1 MGSPPNEQG
10 SSSTSSSSTA
20 TVMRRNQ
27 EDIDEPLIQYLFR
40 RTVGGGGG
48 GSGPTAPSA
57 TQPSRLRVSP
67 VETVFGGG
75 SGDGTGNRSD
85 SPIDLERVTIPAP
98 LFPPQSSSLYQRNV
112 ESNDHGS
119 GHDSSPYRVLLSGFN
134 NRRREHGRRDYEVNK
149 TYNITD

>member
-20 TVMRRNQ
+20 MRRNQ

-40 RTVGGGGG
+40 RTVGGGGAG

-57 TQPSRLRVSP
+57 PQPSRLRVSP

-98 LFPPQSSSLYQRNV
+98 LFPPQPSSLYQRNV

-119 GHDSSPYRVLLSGFN
+119 DSSPYRVLLSGFN

-149 TYNITD
+149 TYIIL

>member
-20 TVMRRNQ
+20 TAMRRNQ

-48 GSGPTAPSA
+48 GGSGPTAPSA
-57 TQPSRLRVSP
+57 QQPSRLRVSP

-75 SGDGTGNRSD
+75 SGGDGTGNRSD

-112 ESNDHGS
+112 ESNDNGS
-119 GHDSSPYRVLLSGFN
+119 GHDSSPYRLLLSGFN

-149 TYNITD
+149 IDF